1 MSDRTPDRTSA
12 PHDPRPRPDAPALDR
27 RRFLVR
33 LAGATLAAPLA
44 LSAAYAQ
51 ADADHAH
58 DATHDAAHDA
68 THDALHAPGAS
79 GAAIGPDLLP
89 AAEIPWNDGTCDFCG
104 MTLRTPANGQL
115 PEGFRER
122 TYAQIRL
129 ADDARVDGRDALHF
143 ESLACLH
150 NRAWVEGIRDG
161 RGATFHVADHAAPP
175 ETAADLLPGRA
186 ARYLWA
192 EDLRVSMNARLAAF
206 AGDEGLSAAVGSLAP
221 DSRRRLLDPDLLAD
235 LAPLPEMNLV
245 ALLARASGLIE

>member
-1 MSDRTPDRTSA
+1 MSDRTPDRPSV
-12 PHDPRPRPDAPALDR
+12 PREPRPTPDAPALDR

-44 LSAAYAQ
+44 LTGAYAQ

-58 DATHDAAHDA
+58 DATHDA
-68 THDALHAPGAS
+68 LHAPGA
-79 GAAIGPDLLP
+79 GGVAIGPDLLP
-89 AAEIPWNDGTCDFCG
+89 AAAIPWDDGTCDFCG

-129 ADDARVDGRDALHF
+129 ADGARVDGRDALHF
-143 ESLACLH
+143 ESLACLY

-161 RGATFHVADHAAPP
+161 HGATFHVADHAAPP
-175 ETAADLLPGRA
+175 AAAAALLPGRA

-206 AGDEGLSAAVGSLAP
+206 ADEEALSAAAGALAP
-221 DSRRRLLDPDLLAD
+221 ASRRRLLDPDLLAD

-245 ALLARASGLIE
+245 ALLARASGLID

>member
-1 MSDRTPDRTSA
+1 MSDSTIDSPSETDDRRS
-12 PHDPRPRPDAPALDR
+12 PSPAPALGR
-27 RRFLVR
+27 RRFLIR

-44 LSAAYAQ
+44 ITAAHAQ
-51 ADADHAH
+51 ADAGRPRDVL
-58 DATHDAAHDA
+58 D
-68 THDALHAPGAS
+68 APGAS
-79 GAAIGPDLLP
+79 GTAIGPDLLP
-89 AAEIPWNDGTCDFCG
+89 PAEIPWDDGTCDFCG

-129 ADDARVDGRDALHF
+129 ADDARVNGRDALHF

-150 NRAWVEGIRDG
+150 NRAWVEGLRDG
-161 RGATFHVADHAAPP
+161 HGATFHVADHAAPP

-206 AGDEGLSAAVGSLAP
+206 AGDDGLAAAVDALAP
-221 DSRRRLLDPDLLAD
+221 GARRRLLDPDLLAD

-245 ALLARASGLIE
+245 ALLARASGLID

>member
-1 MSDRTPDRTSA
+1 MPDRTSDTA
-12 PHDPRPRPDAPALDR
+12 DRRTQPAAPALDR
-27 RRFLVR
+27 RRFLAR

-51 ADADHAH
+51 GEVDHAH
-58 DATHDAAHDA
+58 DAM
-68 THDALHAPGAS
+68 HAPGAS

-89 AAEIPWNDGTCDFCG
+89 AAEIPWDDGTCDFCG

-122 TYAQIRL
+122 TYGQIRL
-129 ADDARVDGRDALHF
+129 TDEARVDGRDALHF

-161 RGATFHVADHAAPP
+161 HGATFYVADHAAPP
-175 ETAADLLPGRA
+175 EAAGDLLPGRA

-206 AGDEGLSAAVGSLAP
+206 AGEEELSAAIGALAP
-221 DSRRRLLDPDLLAD
+221 ESRRRQLDPDLLAD

-245 ALLARASGLIE
+245 ALLARHSGLID